1 MSIAFGLIACT
12 SQPGVSLVG
21 QPSPTASTLATGR
34 RRLTVN
40 VEIESL
46 IAASD
51 ARILVGGHV
60 DGPPYGPGLHWVDLA
75 DGTVRRAFPPGGS
88 SAIGSVFSKR
98 AHARGHDLVVDA
110 YPQGDPERPT
120 LRHVLAVDPS
130 RGSITPVVDVGPWSA
145 TTSRGDERF
154 IASLD
159 RVFRV
164 SDHAAPGAPTL
175 GGSWV
180 LNETH
185 WMDWM
190 GPVLVSVTTPGDRV
204 STWREGTGLRF
215 PDLTLHHP
223 ARWRDEIVGSANYQ
237 LVAWAPDASPRGRY
251 RVLVK
256 AFDREYGALEAPAVT
271 SEDRL
276 FLLTSGWV
284 VSVDPVSGTVRGRVW
299 VARGELGSGD
309 PWLVPTMVGDGR
321 GVWVAYQVTRCSNR
335 GGLAGRGEVHQA
347 PDRCLPKSE
356 LEYLSLEAF
365 DERGA
370 ARTDAAPTR

>member
-12 SQPGVSLVG
+12 SQPGVSLLG
-21 QPSPTASTLATGR
+21 QTSPTGSPLATGR

-46 IAASD
+46 VAASD

-60 DGPPYGPGLHWVDLA
+60 NGPPYGPGLHWVDLA

-88 SAIGSVFSKR
+88 SAIGRVFSKR

-110 YPQGDPERPT
+110 YPHGDPERPT

-159 RVFRV
+159 RVFRA
-164 SDHAAPGAPTL
+164 SDHAESRAPTL

-190 GPVLVSVTTPGDRV
+190 GPVLVSVTPQV
-204 STWREGTGLRF
+204 
-215 PDLTLHHP
+215 
-223 ARWRDEIVGSANYQ
+223 IV
-237 LVAWAPDASPRGRY
+237 SPRGGR
-251 RVLVK
+251 
-256 AFDREYGALEAPAVT
+256 AQA
-271 SEDRL
+271 
-276 FLLTSGWV
+276 SG
-284 VSVDPVSGTVRGRVW
+284 SPISRSIILH
-299 VARGELGSGD
+299 AGE
-309 PWLVPTMVGDGR
+309 
-321 GVWVAYQVTRCSNR
+321 TRSW
-335 GGLAGRGEVHQA
+335 G
-347 PDRCLPKSE
+347 
-356 LEYLSLEAF
+356 
-365 DERGA
+365 
-370 ARTDAAPTR
+370 APTISWWPGRRMPRLGVGTACS